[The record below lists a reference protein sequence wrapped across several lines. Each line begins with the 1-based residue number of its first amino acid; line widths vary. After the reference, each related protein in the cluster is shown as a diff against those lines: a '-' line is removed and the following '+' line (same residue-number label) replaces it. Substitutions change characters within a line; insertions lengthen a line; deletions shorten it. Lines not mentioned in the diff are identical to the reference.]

1 MLAAAFAFVASLPL
15 SQPELYLER
24 KLPPLPE
31 PNWTGCRGE
40 AHAEMEAAW
49 RTLASYRPDREYADN
64 EAIDEA
70 KAVLSKALGTLEE
83 DREAACASG
92 AALMRKAEDD
102 WTRLM
107 VADYLDYLLGSDRA
121 DPFRAW
127 ALAQV
132 KSADVAFERIYASTS
147 RLAEERDPSL
157 LPAVFAIL
165 TTRDERLFLEDHFWF
180 IETHECMYYVLSRYG
195 DEVLPYLRPLLRHD
209 DPYVRRNAAFALG
222 LFFDDAS
229 KDALVELLKRHDRSS
244 GGAAFALGLL
254 DAKEQAGAVSELLT
268 HEDAH
273 TRSLAARSLHEL
285 DVPATLES
293 VERALTAETDGEARR
308 ELEQAQRV
316 LREPNVDEALV
327 EKPTLSPADVTKLLG
342 MIEEGNGLSR
352 RPEVT
357 EAITQSAGE
366 THLAMLES
374 IRRRTTYVASDT
386 GNKAFREWSD
396 VIKAVRRR
404 LASIE

>member
-1 MLAAAFAFVASLPL
+1 MLAAAVASTFLL
-15 SQPELYLER
+15 LAQPELYVER
-24 KLPPLPE
+24 KLPALPT
-31 PNWTGCRGE
+31 PDWASCQSE
-40 AHAEMEAAW
+40 ASSKVRDAW

-64 EAIDEA
+64 AAIDEA
-70 KAVLSKALGTLEE
+70 KAVLSDALETLEA
-83 DREAACASG
+83 DREAACAAG
-92 AALMRKAEDD
+92 TDFMREADDD

-107 VADYLDYLLGSDRA
+107 VADYLDYLMGAERA

-132 KSADVAFERIYASTS
+132 TNADVAFERIYESTK
-147 RLAEERDPSL
+147 RLAEKRDPNL

-165 TTRDERLFLEDHFWF
+165 RTRDERLFLEDHFWF

-195 DEVLPYLRPLLRHD
+195 EDVLPYLRPLLRHE

-229 KDALVELLKRHDRSS
+229 EDALVGLLRRGDPSS

-254 DAKEQAGAVSELLT
+254 DAKKHAGAVAELLT
-268 HEDAH
+268 HDDPR
-273 TRSLAARSLHEL
+273 TRFLAAWSLYEL

-293 VERALTAETDGEARR
+293 IEKAIAVETDGAT
-308 ELEQAQRV
+308 
-316 LREPNVDEALV
+316 LREMEETRRLLLEPSTEESVDE
-327 EKPTLSPADVTKLLG
+327 EPTLSAEDVSKLLG

-357 EAITQSAGE
+357 EAITVSAE
-366 THLAMLES
+366 RKHLEMLET
-374 IRRRTTYVASDT
+374 IRRKTTYVPSDM
-386 GNKAFREWSD
+386 GNKAFREWCD

-404 LASIE
+404 LDGS